1 MPFRHA
7 SEIGPF
13 GAKRTLGR
21 FGLDVGLRDR
31 RSGFLAQILVHRAF
45 FDWTDRHCAI
55 LKPHTRACKFGSLDA
70 PGYRGKC

>member
-1 MPFRHA
+1 MSFRHA

-55 LKPHTRACKFGSLDA
+55 VGRRRPTCKFGSLDA

>member
-1 MPFRHA
+1 MPLCHA

-21 FGLDVGLRDR
+21 FLLDIGLRDWSPR
-31 RSGFLAQILVHRAF
+31 LFAEIPVHRAF

-55 LKPHTRACKFGSLDA
+55 LRLHKPACKFGIPGARDCLDR
-70 PGYRGKC
+70 Y